1 VVAGALAEHHKKA
14 SLEMLNVAIIALAM
28 AAAAGPIHT
37 PGFSHGGQRSLATPL
52 TYPQGRADSV
62 HRPGFN
68 GRIWIGSI
76 TVGPQD
82 GHYASGA
89 NDPGAAAYG
98 GVDVDQ
104 RVLARI
110 GTEVVGFSPWT
121 SFSGNGLHR
130 YETARQEWLKEQG
143 YVGGVRTFVNDLYL
157 EKVEHFAQA
166 DEPAAGGRHK
176 IEPRAIIQ
184 VAPEVTRLRKRMHVR
199 VVSPSQPLARSADVA
214 VRVVE
219 MSGQPTEALAAK

>member
-1 VVAGALAEHHKKA
+1 
-14 SLEMLNVAIIALAM
+14 MLNFAMIALAM
-28 AAAAGPIHT
+28 AAAAGPIYT
-37 PGFSHGGQRSLATPL
+37 PEVSHRSHRSLATPL
-52 TYPQGRADSV
+52 EYPHGRADSV

-89 NDPGAAAYG
+89 SNPGAVAYG
-98 GVDVDQ
+98 GIDVDQ

-121 SFSGNGLHR
+121 SFSGNGLLR
-130 YETARQEWLKEQG
+130 FETARQEWLKEQG

-157 EKVEHFAQA
+157 EKVERLAQA
-166 DEPAAGGRHK
+166 DEPASSAGRHK

-199 VVSPSQPLARSADVA
+199 VVSPSEPLARSADVA

-219 MSGQPTEALAAK
+219 MSGQPKQALAAK

>member
-1 VVAGALAEHHKKA
+1 
-14 SLEMLNVAIIALAM
+14 MLNVAMIALAI
-28 AAAAGPIHT
+28 AASAGPIHT

-52 TYPQGRADSV
+52 QYPQGRADSV

-68 GRIWIGSI
+68 GRIWIGSV
-76 TVGPQD
+76 TVGPNS
-82 GHYASGA
+82 GYYATA
-89 NDPGAAAYG
+89 TNDIAASAYG
-98 GVDVDQ
+98 AVDVDQ

-121 SFSGNGLHR
+121 SFSGTGLNRH
-130 YETARQEWLKEQG
+130 ETARQEWLKEQG

-157 EKVEHFAQA
+157 DKVESFVHA
-166 DEPAAGGRHK
+166 DDSEPSVGRQK

-199 VVSPSQPLARSADVA
+199 VVSPTQPLARSADVA